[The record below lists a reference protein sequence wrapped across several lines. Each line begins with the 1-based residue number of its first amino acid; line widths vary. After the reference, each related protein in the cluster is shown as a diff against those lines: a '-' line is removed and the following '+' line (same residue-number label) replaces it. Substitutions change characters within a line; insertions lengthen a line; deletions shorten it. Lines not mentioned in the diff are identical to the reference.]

1 MSFSVTR
8 AAAGDWAVYREIR
21 LRALR
26 EAPEAYSSRYE
37 TERTFGEEIW
47 RQRVE
52 SGRTHLARDAAGTL
66 IGIATGLPGEDNAY
80 EVVAMFVASEA
91 RGQRCARQLLDAIAD
106 RARAAGADRLLLHVT
121 DINEPARRCYTRY
134 GFTATG
140 RRWPMEREPRLTEI
154 EMALPLR

>member
-1 MSFSVTR
+1 MTR
-8 AAAGDWAVYREIR
+8 AAESDWAAYRQIR

-26 EAPEAYSSRYE
+26 EAPEAYSSTYDQ
-37 TERTFGEEIW
+37 ERTLGEEIW
-47 RQRVE
+47 RQRVAAR
-52 SGRTHLARDAAGTL
+52 RTHLARDAAGTL
-66 IGIATGLPGEDNAY
+66 IGIATGLPGEDNNAY
-80 EVVAMFVASEA
+80 EVVAMFVAPEA
-91 RGQRCARQLLDAIAD
+91 RGQGCARQLLDAIAD

-140 RRWPMEREPRLTEI
+140 RHWPMEREPGLTEI